1 MGFTLRTAEI
11 IDRTI
16 GPAYN
21 CHRCDRPQREV
32 ATGCPTC
39 ALVVAIGN
47 RERQMP
53 WEWARFV
60 HEDWNDGS
68 KDLPAVRRVFGAV
81 TEALK
86 ALPEGARVDPS
97 WPAEIAELATIY
109 HEEVAQFRRER
120 EREAADR
127 ARVNT

>member
-1 MGFTLRTAEI
+1 MLRTAEI

-21 CHRCDRPQREV
+21 CHRCDRPQREIQ
-32 ATGCPTC
+32 AGCPTC

-53 WEWARFV
+53 FEWSRFV

-68 KDLPAVRRVFGAV
+68 RDLPAVRRVFGAV

-86 ALPEGARVDPS
+86 ALPKGARVAPS

-109 HEEVAQFRRER
+109 HEEVAQFRREVK
-120 EREAADR
+120 DR
-127 ARVNT
+127 PAPQPAV